1 MSEGMHSNPAGARSR
16 QRIVLA
22 VGGTALAVLVAGVAI
37 QVFRAKPGAAVE
49 AEGTATVRGPAKGA
63 KANEAGD
70 TAMAK
75 VGNLVITREM
85 VARECIERYGAE
97 ALDKLINRALI
108 EVACADRGV
117 EVKQT
122 EVVAEIDK
130 IAKRFNLDSQ
140 AWLQMLKAERNITK
154 EQYARDVIWP
164 MLALKK
170 LAGPEA
176 KITEEELQKAFIR
189 NYGPRVECK
198 MIMCDNPRR
207 ANEVYKLI
215 EAAQKEGTL
224 DLNEFGA
231 IARKHS
237 VEPTS
242 RALDGDVPAIPRYS
256 GNLNLEERAFRLKPN
271 EVSGIIEIGTPD
283 NKKFAI
289 IMCKG
294 QTKPLITD
302 ITEVREELYNQVK
315 EEKTQEL
322 VAKTFEQIK
331 EEYRVDNY
339 TQNTTSGG
347 TKSDRSI
354 RQTSGTGRAPAGRE
368 GVATPRNAG
377 GPRSQPN

>member
-1 MSEGMHSNPAGARSR
+1 MSEGMHSNPVSARSR

-22 VGGTALAVLVAGVAI
+22 VGGTALAVLFAGVAI
-37 QVFRAKPGAAVE
+37 QVFRAKPSSAVE
-49 AEGTATVRGPAKGA
+49 AEGTATVKGPAKGA
-63 KANEAGD
+63 RANEAGD
-70 TAMAK
+70 TPMAK
-75 VGNLVITREM
+75 VGNLIITREM
-85 VARECIERYGAE
+85 VARECIERYGNE

-117 EVKQT
+117 QVNQT
-122 EVVAEIDK
+122 EVVTEIDK
-130 IAKRFNLDSQ
+130 IAKRFNLDSK
-140 AWLQMLKAERNITK
+140 AWLQMLKAERNITQ

-198 MIMCDNPRR
+198 MIMCDNQRR
-207 ANEVYKLI
+207 ANEVFKQI
-215 EAAQKEGTL
+215 EEAQREGTL
-224 DLNEFGA
+224 DLTEFGKL
-231 IARKHS
+231 ARKHS

-242 RALDGDVPAIPRYS
+242 RALDGDVPAIPRFS
-256 GNLNLEERAFRLKPN
+256 GNDNLEKQAFRMKPN
-271 EVSGIIEIGTPD
+271 EISGLIEVGTPD
-283 NKKFAI
+283 NKKYAI

-302 ITEVREELYNQVK
+302 ISEVRDELFSQVK

-347 TKSDRSI
+347 TKSDKSI
-354 RQTSGTGRAPAGRE
+354 RQTSGTGRAPAARE
-368 GVATPRNAG
+368 GVAAPRNAG
-377 GPRSQPN
+377 GPRTQSN